1 MTSSHVPSS
10 NWMDAMIIDSIVTN
24 TRRVL
29 VSAADWQVITA
40 AKRRIAA
47 QLAKLT
53 LANFWPLPDTF
64 RL

>member
-1 MTSSHVPSS
+1 
-10 NWMDAMIIDSIVTN
+10 MDAMIIDSIVTN

-53 LANFWPLPDTF
+53 PANL
-64 RL
+64 

>member
-1 MTSSHVPSS
+1 
-10 NWMDAMIIDSIVTN
+10 MDAMIIDSIVTN

-53 LANFWPLPDTF
+53 LANF
-64 RL
+64 